1 MEGLKKCGNSL
12 KGDGSNPFQTIFL
25 VSKVVF
31 KMHFM
36 LFEANFDLV
45 FMHLRGPFIFF
56 HTLGGFNGSVEI
68 STSFNPSLTEFLG
81 ITQHKILR

>member
-1 MEGLKKCGNSL
+1 MEGLKKVWKFSQRRGFKPVPNY
-12 KGDGSNPFQTIFL
+12 FL

-68 STSFNPSLTEFLG
+68 STSFNPSLTLQSF
-81 ITQHKILR
+81 